1 MFFGILTL
9 LTALSM
15 ATVAAVFAI
24 YGIIAIFAGMPQ
36 FALVMGAVIELGK
49 IVGISWLYRNW
60 NEPTKIKYFMAPLV
74 LVAMMLTSMGIFG
87 LLSKAHLEQTSP
99 VANNEIQI
107 ERLDQQIAREQS
119 RITDAEQVISQ
130 LDQSVQA
137 LISFDRIRGPDG
149 ALAVRESQA
158 DQRELLRQTID
169 TAQTEVDG
177 LEDQKLEL
185 TQQLRAIEL
194 EVGPIKYIA
203 ELIYNDGQDR
213 TEEAVRWVIIAF
225 IFVFDPMAILL
236 LMAANYTLDQRKKQ
250 LLIPDV
256 STEENKEEPDVK
268 ETTEELINANDTTN
282 DSDTSNSTIQ
292 PDPESE
298 PEPIGPIGQE
308 PAEGTNDLQ
317 ETVTITDERDTV
329 SLQSEGAIDII
340 TSVQDQPVS
349 ITEVEK
355 ANILEQLAMDQESLG
370 NEFEAALMA
379 NLSEL
384 HEDDTP
390 SEPKLRLLQVEN
402 KEIATEGITLACD
415 VGGGY
420 IEYNNHLFQKDALKE
435 IKPELFSLR
444 TDGPTMPSSSFG
456 TQFPKIAKKKDIFVR
471 VDVIPNRVYRFE
483 GTKWIEINK
492 DLSSTYLYDQEYI
505 KYLVDKIDKGEYDID
520 LLSDQ
525 EKIQIEDFLSS
536 QNS

>member
-49 IVGISWLYRNW
+49 IVGVSWLYRNW

-74 LVAMMLTSMGIFG
+74 LVAMLLTSMGIFG

-137 LISFDRIRGPDG
+137 LIEFDRIRGPDG
-149 ALAVRESQA
+149 AIAVRESQA
-158 DQRELLRQTID
+158 DQREVLRLTID
-169 TAQTEVDG
+169 TAQTEVDV

-250 LLIPDV
+250 LLIPDM
-256 STEENKEEPDVK
+256 SKEENKEETDVK
-268 ETTEELINANDTTN
+268 ETTEELNNDTDTTN
-282 DSDTSNSTIQ
+282 DPDISDSDISDPASQ
-292 PDPESE
+292 SDSQPESE
-298 PEPIGPIGQE
+298 PIGGDPS
-308 PAEGTNDLQ
+308 EGSENLQ
-317 ETVTITDERDTV
+317 ETVTGTDERDIV
-329 SLQSEGAIDII
+329 FVQPEGSIDNN
-340 TSVQDQPVS
+340 TSVSVEPVS

-355 ANILEQLAMDQESLG
+355 
-370 NEFEAALMA
+370 
-379 NLSEL
+379 
-384 HEDDTP
+384 DDI
-390 SEPKLRLLQVEN
+390 KKVEN
-402 KEIATEGITLACD
+402 KEIATEGITLGCD

-492 DLSSTYLYDQEYI
+492 ELSSTYLYDQEYI
-505 KYLVDKIDKGEYDID
+505 KYLVDKIDKGEYDVD

>member
-36 FALVMGAVIELGK
+36 FALIMGAVIELGK
-49 IVGISWLYRNW
+49 IVGVSWLYRNW
-60 NEPTKIKYFMAPLV
+60 NEPTKIKYFMTPLV

-107 ERLDQQIAREQS
+107 ERLDQQITREQS
-119 RITDAEQVISQ
+119 RISDSEQVISQ

-137 LISFDRIRGPDG
+137 LINFDRIRGPDG

-169 TAQTEVDG
+169 TAQTEVDR

-194 EVGPIKYIA
+194 EIGPIKYIA
-203 ELIYNDGQDR
+203 ELIYSDGQDR

-250 LLIPDV
+250 PLILP
-256 STEENKEEPDVK
+256 TEVEPVEAEPVEADPIVANTEEPDNEK
-268 ETTEELINANDTTN
+268 ITEELNNDDAHTEADP
-282 DSDTSNSTIQ
+282 DSLVSADNPDT
-292 PDPESE
+292 E
-298 PEPIGPIGQE
+298 PEL
-308 PAEGTNDLQ
+308 PAERVDTRTEDIQ
-317 ETVTITDERDTV
+317 ETITDPDERDIV
-329 SLQSEGAIDII
+329 SLQPDGAIDNNESI
-340 TSVQDQPVS
+340 SVEPVS
-349 ITEVEK
+349 IEPVIEK
-355 ANILEQLAMDQESLG
+355 NVQDNQI
-370 NEFEAALMA
+370 
-379 NLSEL
+379 
-384 HEDDTP
+384 T
-390 SEPKLRLLQVEN
+390 
-402 KEIATEGITLACD
+402 TEGVTLACD

-435 IKPELFSLR
+435 LKPELFSLR
-444 TDGPTMPSSSFG
+444 TDGPMIPSSGFG

-471 VDVIPNRVYRFE
+471 VDVTPNRVYRFE

-492 DLSSTYLYDQEYI
+492 NLSNTYLYDQEYI
-505 KYLVDKIDKGEYDID
+505 KYLVDKIDKGEYDVD
-520 LLSDQ
+520 LLSEQ
-525 EKIQIEDFLSS
+525 EKIQIEEFLNS

>member
-49 IVGISWLYRNW
+49 IVGVSWLYRNW

-74 LVAMMLTSMGIFG
+74 LVAMLLTSMGIFG

-119 RITDAEQVISQ
+119 RIIDAEQVISQ

-137 LISFDRIRGPDG
+137 LIEFDRIRGPDG
-149 ALAVRESQA
+149 AIAVRESQA
-158 DQRELLRQTID
+158 DQREVLRLTID

-250 LLIPDV
+250 LLIPDM
-256 STEENKEEPDVK
+256 SKEENKEETDVK
-268 ETTEELINANDTTN
+268 ETTEELNNDTDTTN
-282 DSDTSNSTIQ
+282 DPDTSDSDISDPAAQ
-292 PDPESE
+292 SDSQPESE
-298 PEPIGPIGQE
+298 PIGGDPS
-308 PAEGTNDLQ
+308 EGSENLQ
-317 ETVTITDERDTV
+317 ETVAGTDERDIV
-329 SLQSEGAIDII
+329 FVQPEGSIDNN
-340 TSVQDQPVS
+340 TSVSVEPVS

-355 ANILEQLAMDQESLG
+355 
-370 NEFEAALMA
+370 
-379 NLSEL
+379 
-384 HEDDTP
+384 DDI
-390 SEPKLRLLQVEN
+390 KKVEN
-402 KEIATEGITLACD
+402 KEIVTEGITLACD

-435 IKPELFSLR
+435 LKPELFSLR

>member
-36 FALVMGAVIELGK
+36 FALIMGAVIELGK

-60 NEPTKIKYFMAPLV
+60 NEPTKIKYFMAPIV
-74 LVAMMLTSMGIFG
+74 LVAMLLTSMGIFG

-119 RITDAEQVISQ
+119 RILDAEQVISQ

-137 LISFDRIRGPDG
+137 LIEFDRIRGPDG
-149 ALAVRESQA
+149 AIAVRESQA
-158 DQRELLRQTID
+158 DQREVLRQTID
-169 TAQTEVDG
+169 TAQTELDG

-185 TQQLRAIEL
+185 SQQLRAIEL

-236 LMAANYTLDQRKKQ
+236 LMAANYTLDQQKKNPVDIA
-250 LLIPDV
+250 LAPIIV
-256 STEENKEEPDVK
+256 ENKNEDMADQVIPEPVDNITVRR
-268 ETTEELINANDTTN
+268 
-282 DSDTSNSTIQ
+282 
-292 PDPESE
+292 ESE
-298 PEPIGPIGQE
+298 PIEREEPNRPANLPETIIE
-308 PAEGTNDLQ
+308 PN
-317 ETVTITDERDTV
+317 ERDMA
-329 SLQSEGAIDII
+329 SLQQEGAIDIIPGVIDVI
-340 TSVQDQPVS
+340 TSVQDQPAS

-370 NEFEAALMA
+370 TEFEAALTA
-379 NLSEL
+379 NLDEL
-384 HEDDTP
+384 YEDDTLF
-390 SEPKLRLLQVEN
+390 EPKLRLLQVEN

-420 IEYNNHLFQKDALKE
+420 IEYNKHLFQKDALKE

-483 GTKWIEINK
+483 GIKWIEINK
-492 DLSSTYLYDQEYI
+492 ELSSTYLYDQEYI
-505 KYLVDKIDKGEYDID
+505 KYLVDKIDKGEYDVD

-525 EKIQIEDFLSS
+525 EKIQIEEFLNS

>member
-49 IVGISWLYRNW
+49 IVGVSWLYRNW

-74 LVAMMLTSMGIFG
+74 LVAMLLTSMGIFG

-119 RITDAEQVISQ
+119 RIIDAEQVISQ

-137 LISFDRIRGPDG
+137 LIEFDRIRGPDG
-149 ALAVRESQA
+149 AIAVRESQA
-158 DQRELLRQTID
+158 DQREVLRLTID

-250 LLIPDV
+250 LLIPDM
-256 STEENKEEPDVK
+256 SKEENKEETDVK
-268 ETTEELINANDTTN
+268 ETTEELNNDTDTTN
-282 DSDTSNSTIQ
+282 DPDTSDSDIS
-292 PDPESE
+292 DPAAQSDSQSESE
-298 PEPIGPIGQE
+298 PIGGDPS
-308 PAEGTNDLQ
+308 EGSENLQ
-317 ETVTITDERDTV
+317 ETVAGTDERDIV
-329 SLQSEGAIDII
+329 FVQPEGPIDNN
-340 TSVQDQPVS
+340 TSVSVEPVS

-355 ANILEQLAMDQESLG
+355 
-370 NEFEAALMA
+370 
-379 NLSEL
+379 
-384 HEDDTP
+384 DDI
-390 SEPKLRLLQVEN
+390 KKVEN
-402 KEIATEGITLACD
+402 KEIVTEGITLACD

-435 IKPELFSLR
+435 LKPELFSLR

-456 TQFPKIAKKKDIFVR
+456 TYFPKIAKKKDIFVR

-492 DLSSTYLYDQEYI
+492 ELSSTYLYDQEYI
-505 KYLVDKIDKGEYDID
+505 KYLVDKIDKGEYDVD

>member
-1 MFFGILTL
+1 
-9 LTALSM
+9 
-15 ATVAAVFAI
+15 
-24 YGIIAIFAGMPQ
+24 
-36 FALVMGAVIELGK
+36 
-49 IVGISWLYRNW
+49 
-60 NEPTKIKYFMAPLV
+60 
-74 LVAMMLTSMGIFG
+74 
-87 LLSKAHLEQTSP
+87 
-99 VANNEIQI
+99 
-107 ERLDQQIAREQS
+107 
-119 RITDAEQVISQ
+119 

-137 LISFDRIRGPDG
+137 LIEFDRIRGPDG
-149 ALAVRESQA
+149 AIAVRESQA
-158 DQRELLRQTID
+158 DQREVLRLTID
-169 TAQTEVDG
+169 TAQTEVDR

-250 LLIPDV
+250 LLIPDM
-256 STEENKEEPDVK
+256 SKEENKEETDVK
-268 ETTEELINANDTTN
+268 ETTEELNNDTDTTN
-282 DSDTSNSTIQ
+282 DPDTSDFDISDPAAQ
-292 PDPESE
+292 SDSQPESE
-298 PEPIGPIGQE
+298 PIGGDPS
-308 PAEGTNDLQ
+308 EGSENLQ
-317 ETVTITDERDTV
+317 ETVAGTDERDIV
-329 SLQSEGAIDII
+329 FVQPEGSIDNN
-340 TSVQDQPVS
+340 TSVSVEPVS

-355 ANILEQLAMDQESLG
+355 
-370 NEFEAALMA
+370 
-379 NLSEL
+379 
-384 HEDDTP
+384 DDI
-390 SEPKLRLLQVEN
+390 KKVEN
-402 KEIATEGITLACD
+402 KEIVTEGITLACD

-435 IKPELFSLR
+435 LKPELFSLR

>member
-49 IVGISWLYRNW
+49 IVGVSWLYRNW

-74 LVAMMLTSMGIFG
+74 LVAMLLTSMGIFG

-107 ERLDQQIAREQS
+107 TRLDQQVAREQS

-137 LISFDRIRGPDG
+137 LIEFDRIRGPDG

-158 DQRELLRQTID
+158 EQREVLRQTID
-169 TAQTEVDG
+169 TAQTEVDR

-185 TQQLRAIEL
+185 TQELTAIAL

-203 ELIYNDGQDR
+203 ELIYSDGQDR

-236 LMAANYTLDQRKKQ
+236 LMAANYTLDQRKKLPLVAEMPKQ
-250 LLIPDV
+250 EPIV
-256 STEENKEEPDVK
+256 ENKEETDVK
-268 ETTEELINANDTTN
+268 ETTEELNNDTDTTDDTDTSN
-282 DSDTSNSTIQ
+282 SDTSNPAIQ
-292 PDPESE
+292 SDSQPESE
-298 PEPIGPIGQE
+298 PIGGDPS
-308 PAEGTNDLQ
+308 EGSENLQ
-317 ETVTITDERDTV
+317 ETVVGTDERDIV
-329 SLQSEGAIDII
+329 FVQSEGPIDIN
-340 TSVQDQPVS
+340 TSVSVEPVS
-349 ITEVEK
+349 ITQPSVVDD
-355 ANILEQLAMDQESLG
+355 AAQVIAES
-370 NEFEAALMA
+370 AALQKKPQ
-379 NLSEL
+379 
-384 HEDDTP
+384 DKQIT
-390 SEPKLRLLQVEN
+390 
-402 KEIATEGITLACD
+402 TEGVTLVID
-415 VGGGY
+415 VGDGY
-420 IEYNNHLFQKDALKE
+420 VEYNKQLFQKDALKE
-435 IKPELFSLR
+435 LRPDLFSIKPDELY
-444 TDGPTMPSSSFG
+444 MPSSSFG

-471 VDVIPNRVYRFE
+471 VDVTPNKVYRFE
-483 GTKWIEINK
+483 GSKWIEISKN
-492 DLSSTYLYDQEYI
+492 LSSTYLYDQEYI
-505 KYLVDKIDKGEYDID
+505 KYLINKIDQGEYDID
-520 LLSDQ
+520 LLSEQ
-525 EKIQIEDFLSS
+525 EKIQIEEYLSN

>member
-1 MFFGILTL
+1 MLFGIITL

-60 NEPTKIKYFMAPLV
+60 NEPTKIKYAMAPLV

-107 ERLDQQIAREQS
+107 ERLNQQITREQS

-137 LISFDRIRGPDG
+137 LIDFARIRGSDG
-149 ALAVRESQA
+149 ALAVREGQA
-158 DQRELLRQTID
+158 EQRELLRQTID
-169 TAQTEVDG
+169 TAQAEADR

-185 TQQLRAIEL
+185 SQQLQAIEL
-194 EVGPIKYIA
+194 EVGPVKYIA
-203 ELIYNDGQDR
+203 ELVYGDDTDR

-236 LMAANYTLDQRKKQ
+236 LMAANYTLDHRNKKPETFPIKQ
-250 LLIPDV
+250 EITTVKNIEEDHHPSVYTDPIIFPNKSNTTIV
-256 STEENKEEPDVK
+256 ESTNK
-268 ETTEELINANDTTN
+268 T
-282 DSDTSNSTIQ
+282 DS
-292 PDPESE
+292 
-298 PEPIGPIGQE
+298 
-308 PAEGTNDLQ
+308 LQ
-317 ETVTITDERDTV
+317 ERDVIENEPTLQTSDNISIEPVVEPSAVEDAAQAIAESAVLQKKPQDTQIITDGV
-329 SLQSEGAIDII
+329 
-340 TSVQDQPVS
+340 
-349 ITEVEK
+349 
-355 ANILEQLAMDQESLG
+355 
-370 NEFEAALMA
+370 
-379 NLSEL
+379 
-384 HEDDTP
+384 TP
-390 SEPKLRLLQVEN
+390 ICE
-402 KEIATEGITLACD
+402 

-420 IEYNNHLFQKDALKE
+420 VEYNNRLFQKEALKE
-435 IKPELFSLR
+435 LLPELFLLKP
-444 TDGPTMPSSSFG
+444 DELYIPSSSFG

-471 VDVIPNRVYRFE
+471 VDVIPNKVYRFE
-483 GTKWIEINK
+483 GSKWIEINK

-505 KYLVDKIDKGEYDID
+505 KYLIAKIDKGEYDVD

-525 EKIQIEDFLSS
+525 EEIQIEEYLTKK
-536 QNS
+536 NI

>member
-49 IVGISWLYRNW
+49 IVGVSWLYRNW

-74 LVAMMLTSMGIFG
+74 LVAMLLTSMGIFG

-119 RITDAEQVISQ
+119 RIIDAEQVISQ

-137 LISFDRIRGPDG
+137 LIEFDRIRGPDG
-149 ALAVRESQA
+149 AIAVRESQA
-158 DQRELLRQTID
+158 DQREVLRLTID

-236 LMAANYTLDQRKKQ
+236 LMAANYTLDQRKKLPLVAEMPKQ
-250 LLIPDV
+250 EPIV
-256 STEENKEEPDVK
+256 ENKEETDVK
-268 ETTEELINANDTTN
+268 ETTEELNNDTDTTDDTN
-282 DSDTSNSTIQ
+282 TSDSTIQ

-298 PEPIGPIGQE
+298 PEPEPEPIRQE
-308 PAEGTNDLQ
+308 PAAGTNDLQ

-329 SLQSEGAIDII
+329 SLQPEGTIDII
-340 TSVQDQPVS
+340 TSVQDQPAS
-349 ITEVEK
+349 ITEVK
-355 ANILEQLAMDQESLG
+355 K
-370 NEFEAALMA
+370 
-379 NLSEL
+379 
-384 HEDDTP
+384 DDI
-390 SEPKLRLLQVEN
+390 KKVEN
-402 KEIATEGITLACD
+402 KEIVTEGITLACD

>member
-36 FALVMGAVIELGK
+36 FALIMGAVIELGK

-74 LVAMMLTSMGIFG
+74 LVAIMLTSMGIFG

-107 ERLDQQIAREQS
+107 TRLDQQITREQS

-137 LISFDRIRGPDG
+137 LIEFDRIRGPDG
-149 ALAVRESQA
+149 AIAVRESQA
-158 DQRELLRQTID
+158 EQRELLRQTID
-169 TAQTEVDG
+169 TAQTEVDK

-185 TQQLRAIEL
+185 TQELTAIAL
-194 EVGPIKYIA
+194 EVGPVKYLA
-203 ELIYNDGQDR
+203 ELVYGTETDR

-250 LLIPDV
+250 PLVPEIPKQEPIV
-256 STEENKEEPDVK
+256 EGKEETDVK
-268 ETTEELINANDTTN
+268 ENTEELNNDTDTTDDTDTS
-282 DSDTSNSTIQ
+282 DSDISDSAIQ
-292 PDPESE
+292 SDSQPESE
-298 PEPIGPIGQE
+298 PIGGDPS
-308 PAEGTNDLQ
+308 EGSENLQ
-317 ETVTITDERDTV
+317 ETVVGTDERDIV
-329 SLQSEGAIDII
+329 FVQPEGPIDIN
-340 TSVQDQPVS
+340 TSVSVEPVS
-349 ITEVEK
+349 ITQPSAVDD
-355 ANILEQLAMDQESLG
+355 AAQVIAES
-370 NEFEAALMA
+370 AALQKKPQ
-379 NLSEL
+379 
-384 HEDDTP
+384 DKQIT
-390 SEPKLRLLQVEN
+390 
-402 KEIATEGITLACD
+402 TEGVTLVID
-415 VGGGY
+415 VGDGY
-420 IEYNNHLFQKDALKE
+420 VEYNKQLFQKDALKE
-435 IKPELFSLR
+435 LRPDLFSIKPDELY
-444 TDGPTMPSSSFG
+444 MPSSSFG

-471 VDVIPNRVYRFE
+471 VDVTPNKVYRFE
-483 GTKWIEINK
+483 GSKWIEISKN
-492 DLSSTYLYDQEYI
+492 LSSTYLYDQEYI
-505 KYLVDKIDKGEYDID
+505 KYLINKIDQGEYDID
-520 LLSDQ
+520 LLSEQ
-525 EKIQIEDFLSS
+525 EKIQIEEYLSN